1 MSENPINNTNKHQH
15 KTTRTERKKSINILC
30 SFIIFPQPNN
40 THQIKKATY
49 QHNCSLLWIK
59 FQKVF
64 FPFSFQSS
72 TVCAFNISHYVF
84 HIKLFCNEN
93 CLWNETKEK
102 YFFLIFCVVWTK
114 RKYEEWGILF
124 TMQKEGKKWSDLSTF
139 ESYFLRKRNCGT

>member
-93 CLWNETKEK
+93 CLWNETKEI
-102 YFFLIFCVVWTK
+102 YFFN
-114 RKYEEWGILF
+114 ILCCLNKKKIWR
-124 TMQKEGKKWSDLSTF
+124 MRNIIYNAEGGKNWSDLSTF